1 MDQNSIKITLPEV
14 SNIASEIRNCNA
26 NLDASLATVTKLMN
40 ELNSIWLSQGQ
51 ETLLARFQKFSSRF
65 TDESEII
72 ESYARFLDDTV
83 SSYDSL
89 ESTIVANAA
98 NFD

>member
-1 MDQNSIKITLPEV
+1 MEQIRITLPEI
-14 SNIASEIRNCNA
+14 SNAASQIRSYNARLDEILSYVNK
-26 NLDASLATVTKLMN
+26 TMN
-40 ELNSIWLSQGQ
+40 ELNNVWASEGQ
-51 ETLLARFQKFSSRF
+51 ETLLSRFQKFSARF
-65 TDESEII
+65 IEESEVI

-83 SSYDSL
+83 SNYDSL

>member
-1 MDQNSIKITLPEV
+1 MEENSIRIALSEV
-14 SNIASEIRNCNA
+14 SAIASEIRKCNSQ
-26 NLDASLATVTKLMN
+26 LDETLSYVSRIMN
-40 ELNSIWLSQGQ
+40 ELNNIWLSDGQ
-51 ETLLARFQKFSSRF
+51 QTLIERFRHFSSRF

-83 SSYDSL
+83 STYDSL
-89 ESTIVANAA
+89 ESTIVANAS